1 MGFFDIIQK
10 SIISIGITNLSIVY
24 FLDIF
29 IFTLIIKSVL
39 LPLTIKQTK
48 STVKTAELQPKL
60 KELQAKY
67 KNDPKTLQVKQMEL
81 YKEGG
86 VNPIAGCLPLLLQFP
101 IFMAMY
107 QVMYKFPG
115 FDTLAIHSNIHA
127 SFLWISSYGVK
138 DPKWILPVISGL
150 TTYVSMLM
158 MQPKGNDPTVK
169 TQKNMNLF
177 FSAFSIYIGLQ
188 FKSALVLYWIIG
200 NFIQM
205 TQQYFIIGR
214 IKRREEEKLKTKLV
228 K

>member
-1 MGFFDIIQK
+1 MGFFDFIQN
-10 SIISIGITNLSIVY
+10 SIKAMGITNLSVVY

-107 QVMYKFPG
+107 RVMYTFPG
-115 FDTLAIHSNIHA
+115 FDAKAVHV
-127 SFLWISSYGVK
+127 SFLWVTSYGLK
-138 DPKWILPVISGL
+138 DQLHILPVISGL

-177 FSAFSIYIGLQ
+177 FSAFSVYIGLQ

-200 NFIQM
+200 NLIQM

-214 IKRREEEKLKTKLV
+214 IRRREEEKLKTKLV